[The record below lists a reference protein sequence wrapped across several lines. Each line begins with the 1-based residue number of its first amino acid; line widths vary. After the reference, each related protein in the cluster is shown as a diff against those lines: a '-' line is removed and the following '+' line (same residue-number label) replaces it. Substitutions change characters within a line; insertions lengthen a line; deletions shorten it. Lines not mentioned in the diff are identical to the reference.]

1 MFLFF
6 ILKIIIALFTKVHVF
21 FSSSPPTN
29 YRHTHIFTKCIIVDI
44 ITIIFQ
50 YKLQL
55 QYNYNYNKYN
65 YYNYNYKLYSSLL
78 IFTQYFIRKK
88 RNSFC
93 WILIELQKIVLVK
106 NLPKFSLN
114 TKSVLMV
121 FYSNFHLIHCL
132 INNFVGKKFWKLMK
146 VNSFFL
152 YNLSS
157 RNIIFSY
164 FFQIKIISNKIE
176 YFLH

>member
-21 FSSSPPTN
+21 FSFSPPTN

-65 YYNYNYKLYSSLL
+65 YYNYNYKLYFSLQ
-78 IFTQYFIRKK
+78 IFTQYFIPKK

-93 WILIELQKIVLVK
+93 WILSWIELQKIVLVK

-121 FYSNFHLIHCL
+121 FYSNFLLIHCL
-132 INNFVGKKFWKLMK
+132 INNLVGKKFWKLMK

-157 RNIIFSY
+157 KNSIFFI
-164 FFQIKIISNKIE
+164 FFPNKDYIK
-176 YFLH
+176 

>member
-21 FSSSPPTN
+21 FSFSPPTN

-65 YYNYNYKLYSSLL
+65 YYNYNYKLYFSLQ
-78 IFTQYFIRKK
+78 IFTQYFIPKK

-106 NLPKFSLN
+106 ILPKFSFKYKISSNGFLFQFSLN
-114 TKSVLMV
+114 SLPHQQFSRKETSKIKESEQ
-121 FYSNFHLIHCL
+121 F
-132 INNFVGKKFWKLMK
+132 FV
-146 VNSFFL
+146 
-152 YNLSS
+152 
-157 RNIIFSY
+157 
-164 FFQIKIISNKIE
+164 
-176 YFLH
+176 